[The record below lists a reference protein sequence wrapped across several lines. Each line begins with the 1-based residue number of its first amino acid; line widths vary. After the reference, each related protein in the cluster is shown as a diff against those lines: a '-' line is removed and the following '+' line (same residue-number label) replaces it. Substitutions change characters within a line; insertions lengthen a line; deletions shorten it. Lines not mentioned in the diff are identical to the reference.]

1 MTEEE
6 SECEPVEED
15 KADIKNSLDDYISYY
30 NPRKGFG
37 FVYDVSDQKQ
47 YFFHISE
54 VKNIQTIGKIEL
66 FDKVLSFDLGKSPK
80 DGRIQAVDVV
90 FKAREGEVIS

>member
-6 SECEPVEED
+6 SECEPVEEED
-15 KADIKNSLDDYISYY
+15 KSGDIKSSLDDYVSYY

-47 YFFHISE
+47 YFFHISQ
-54 VKNIQTIGKIEL
+54 VKNLEIIGSIQL
-66 FDKVLSFDLGKSPK
+66 FDKVLSFDLGESPK
-80 DGRIQAVDVV
+80 DGRTQAMNLI
-90 FKAREGEVIS
+90 FKAREGE